1 MKGLPI
7 IFFKTFILSVIVS
20 IAANCIYYVAITPS
34 GDRDYFHAV
43 QLIME
48 RTFSLG
54 IIIAIMS
61 LPMLFLYNPNYWNHT
76 LGRLLLYF
84 EGPILFIL
92 TIFYIS
98 TNPITKTS
106 DLITGAVSLIINF
119 VFYYRL
125 TRKSQSGTTYNTRK

>member
-7 IFFKTFILSVIVS
+7 ILFKTLILSVALSV
-20 IAANCIYYVAITPS
+20 AANCIYYAVIMHS
-34 GDRDYFHAV
+34 GEYDYFHAA

-54 IIIAIMS
+54 IIIAVMS
-61 LPMLFLYNPNYWNHT
+61 LPMLFLYIPNYWNHP

-98 TNPITKTS
+98 TNPITKTA
-106 DLITGAVSLIINF
+106 DLLTGAVFLMVNGI
-119 VFYYRL
+119 FYYRL
-125 TRKSQSGTTYNTRK
+125 TRK

>member
-7 IFFKTFILSVIVS
+7 IFFKTFILAVVVSVAV
-20 IAANCIYYVAITPS
+20 NCIYYVVITPS
-34 GDRDYFHAV
+34 GERDYFHAV

-54 IIIAIMS
+54 IIIAVMS
-61 LPMLFLYNPNYWNHT
+61 LPMLFLFNPNYWNHP

-84 EGPILFIL
+84 EGPILFII

-98 TNPITKTS
+98 TNPITKTA
-106 DLITGAVSLIINF
+106 DLLTGTVFLVVNGI
-119 VFYYRL
+119 FYYRL
-125 TRKSQSGTTYNTRK
+125 TRK

>member
-7 IFFKTFILSVIVS
+7 IFFKTFILAVVVSVAV
-20 IAANCIYYVAITPS
+20 NCIYYVVIRPS
-34 GDRDYFHAV
+34 GERDYFHAV

-54 IIIAIMS
+54 IIIAVTS
-61 LPMLFLYNPNYWNHT
+61 LPMLFLFNPNYWNHP

-84 EGPILFIL
+84 EGPILFII

-98 TNPITKTS
+98 TNAITKTA
-106 DLITGAVSLIINF
+106 DLLTGAVFLVVNGI
-119 VFYYRL
+119 FYYRL
-125 TRKSQSGTTYNTRK
+125 TRANA